1 MVNIK
6 KSEINPA
13 YVKVCTTVLNGIK
26 DYFSEK
32 MKRDISKSDVISIL
46 NEIYCSDSTDDD
58 QSQNHY
64 KKQRNDGKLYIS

>member
-32 MKRDISKSDVISIL
+32 LKKDISKSDVISIL
-46 NEIYCSDSTDDD
+46 NEIYFSDED
-58 QSQNHY
+58 
-64 KKQRNDGKLYIS
+64 

>member
-32 MKRDISKSDVISIL
+32 LKKDISKSDVISIL
-46 NEIYCSDSTDDD
+46 NEIYCSDEDE